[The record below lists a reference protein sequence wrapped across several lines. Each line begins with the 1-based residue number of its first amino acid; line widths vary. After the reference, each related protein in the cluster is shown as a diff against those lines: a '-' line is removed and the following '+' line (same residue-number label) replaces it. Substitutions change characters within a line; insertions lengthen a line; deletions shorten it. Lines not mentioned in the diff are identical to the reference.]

1 MKRRTF
7 VYTASVALVGLPWTA
22 QGQSAGGRIPR
33 IAYLG
38 ISGPSAIDP
47 RQIEGFKRGLVE
59 NGLIDGR
66 NITVEYRWAEGS
78 DARLLSLCT
87 ELAMADLDVIVTVG
101 TLAVRMLLT
110 AGAKQPIVM
119 AIVSD
124 PVGSGFIASLARPGG
139 NVTGLSM
146 LNEGLEAKRLEIL
159 KEVVPSL
166 KRVLLLHDP
175 LMSNEGLTEA
185 RAAMRTLGVEAIL
198 VETHDPATFEATFA
212 TAVKQGADGL
222 SVMTSPFFN
231 FNRLHLIELAGRYRL
246 PSTWEASGYVRDGGL
261 LSYGPSF
268 ADMYRRSAGYVARLL
283 KGAKPADLPV
293 EQPTLFELSI
303 NLKTAKALR
312 ITIPASLLARADEVI
327 E

>member
-1 MKRRTF
+1 MNRRKF
-7 VYTASVALVGLPWTA
+7 VFTASVALVGVPWTA
-22 QGQSAGGRIPR
+22 QGQSAGRRLPR

-38 ISGPSAIDP
+38 ISGPLAIDP

-78 DARLLSLCT
+78 EARLLSLCT
-87 ELAMADLDVIVTVG
+87 ELARADLDVIVTVG
-101 TLAVRMLLT
+101 TLAVRTLLT

-119 AIVSD
+119 AIISD
-124 PVGSGFIASLARPGG
+124 PVGSGVIASLARPDG

-175 LMSNEGLTEA
+175 SMNNEGLAEA
-185 RAAMRTLGVEAIL
+185 RAATRTLRVEALL

-212 TAVKQGADGL
+212 AAAKQGADGL

-231 FNRLHLIELAGRYRL
+231 FNRSRLIELAGRHRL
-246 PSTWEASGYVRDGGL
+246 PSIWEASVYVRDGGL
-261 LSYGPSF
+261 LSYGPNF

-293 EQPTLFELSI
+293 EQPTLFELFV
-303 NLKTAKALR
+303 NQKTAKSLGIAIPQALL
-312 ITIPASLLARADEVI
+312 TRADEVI

>member
-1 MKRRTF
+1 MNRRKF
-7 VYTASVALVGLPWTA
+7 VFTAPVALVGVPWTA
-22 QGQSAGGRIPR
+22 EGQSAGRRLQR

-38 ISGPSAIDP
+38 ISGPLAIDP

-78 DARLLSLCT
+78 EARLISLCT
-87 ELAMADLDVIVTVG
+87 ELARADLDVIVTVG
-101 TLAVRMLLT
+101 TLAVRTLLT

-119 AIVSD
+119 AIISD
-124 PVGSGFIASLARPGG
+124 PVGSGVIASLARPDG

-175 LMSNEGLTEA
+175 SMNNEGLAEA
-185 RAAMRTLGVEAIL
+185 RAATRTLGVEAL
-198 VETHDPATFEATFA
+198 FVETHDPATFEATFA
-212 TAVKQGADGL
+212 AAAQQGADGL

-231 FNRLHLIELAGRYRL
+231 FNRSRLIELAGRHRL
-246 PSTWEASGYVRDGGL
+246 PSIWEASVYVRDGGL
-261 LSYGPSF
+261 LSYGPNF

-293 EQPTLFELSI
+293 EQPTLFELFV
-303 NLKTAKALR
+303 NQKTAKSLGIAIPQALL
-312 ITIPASLLARADEVI
+312 TRADEVI